1 MTSRWVAPSVAAFLL
16 ALPLAAGGHETTS
29 EVSRDRAVA
38 VRARTHDGEG
48 LSNTEAE
55 VFSPA
60 VPSTPFW
67 KGRTDRN
74 GWVAFVPDA
83 PGTWRVRVV
92 DATGHGV
99 TATVHVPA
107 PGSSGTVESAP
118 LPPPRQ
124 AFPIRPVVSVALVAA
139 IFGLLYAWGRR
150 RGR

>member
-1 MTSRWVAPSVAAFLL
+1 MESRWLAPSIAAAWLV
-16 ALPLAAGGHETTS
+16 LPLTAAGHETTS
-29 EVSRDRAVA
+29 EVSRDRAAA

-48 LSNTEAE
+48 MANTEAE

-60 VPSTPFW
+60 DPSTPFW

-83 PGTWRVRVV
+83 PGPWRVRVV

-107 PGSSGTVESAP
+107 PGSSGAVESAP
-118 LPPPRQ
+118 LPPPQ
-124 AFPIRPVVSVALVAA
+124 KAFSIGPVVSVALIAA